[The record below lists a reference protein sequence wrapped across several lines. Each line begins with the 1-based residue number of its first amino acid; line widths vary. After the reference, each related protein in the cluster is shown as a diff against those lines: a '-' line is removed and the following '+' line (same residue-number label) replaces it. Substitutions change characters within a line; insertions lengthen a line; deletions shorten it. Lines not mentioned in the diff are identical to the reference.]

1 MANTQTAVKSKTN
14 KLLLLV
20 LSALFAAMITVMTAF
35 LFHIPIGVNGGYL
48 HFGDALI
55 YLAASMLPTPY
66 ACIAA
71 AVGAGLADIVSG
83 APIWAPF
90 TLVIKACIALLFTA
104 KKEKLLNKR
113 NALALHGQHGRS
125 PVRDTI
131 LRRRSLRATGLF
143 LRRASRPI
151 RSRLRAAQC
160 CLCSLRSR

>member
-104 KKEKLLNKR
+104 KKKSCSI
-113 NALALHGQHGRS
+113 NAMRSPCWAHGRS

>member
-71 AVGAGLADIVSG
+71 AVGAGD
-83 APIWAPF
+83 
-90 TLVIKACIALLFTA
+90 
-104 KKEKLLNKR
+104 
-113 NALALHGQHGRS
+113 
-125 PVRDTI
+125 
-131 LRRRSLRATGLF
+131 
-143 LRRASRPI
+143 ASMK
-151 RSRLRAAQC
+151 
-160 CLCSLRSR
+160 

>member
-90 TLVIKACIALLFTA
+90 TLVIKACIALLLPL
-104 KKEKLLNKR
+104 KKKSCSI
-113 NALALHGQHGRS
+113 NAMRSPCWAHGRS

>member
-66 ACIAA
+66 ACI
-71 AVGAGLADIVSG
+71 GYR
-83 APIWAPF
+83 F
-90 TLVIKACIALLFTA
+90 
-104 KKEKLLNKR
+104 
-113 NALALHGQHGRS
+113 
-125 PVRDTI
+125 
-131 LRRRSLRATGLF
+131 
-143 LRRASRPI
+143 RRADLGAVYACDQSVH
-151 RSRLRAAQC
+151 RAAFY
-160 CLCSLRSR
+160 R